1 MSTRKETRSEL
12 GAALKD
18 LAKGPSANLYKEEVW
33 TQLEDL
39 AAREQRPDELG
50 ELYRKVIRETQR
62 ADLVAV
68 LAPRAVRFHEEWF
81 GAKADELEEI
91 LTRVLAVDPAAEWAL
106 RRLSVF
112 YTVKERWNDL
122 LGVYDRS
129 LAGVDDTT
137 QRRELLTEAVRV
149 AKDFVGDTDRTI
161 GYLTDLQR
169 LTPGD
174 AHLAGQLERLLE
186 RQGRWG
192 ELGAL
197 WRSRAPGLA
206 PAESRALRARTAALL
221 LDRLGDPAGAL
232 AEVRPLLMD
241 PEAGDAGVPL
251 AEKILR
257 LPAAPLEVRGQ
268 ALALLRDR
276 YTATGRPTE
285 LVAVLEAALEFAGPG
300 ERGPLHREIGE
311 QLAATG
317 NRRAAM
323 EHLSV
328 QLGLQPADDEVLDRL
343 RGLAESE
350 GDPRSYLRALD
361 GAAEATPDSGRK
373 VALWLE
379 AARIHDETTRDPAA
393 AVGYYR
399 RAFRES
405 SADPAARLNA
415 ARKLVDRLAE
425 VPDAAEAPG
434 ERLVVLEA
442 LAAELQTAAPRSGER
457 RAALVETA
465 RAAEERGDLERA
477 AGAFNRLLEVDPGDR
492 SALDGLVGL
501 LERAGQ
507 WEALVGALRRR
518 MAVVGTEAE
527 KRSDL
532 TRVANLQ
539 ANELGQPAVAIDTW
553 LEIQRAF
560 VDPDAPAGAGDEQ
573 ITESLA
579 ALYVRTDRWSDLAE
593 LLGKA
598 GAREEARLG
607 DRLVRLGDAFR
618 DRLADPRRAIDCYA
632 RALQVSPANE
642 AALAGARALLEVP
655 SCRAAA
661 AESLAKALEAR
672 GDWAAVLQL
681 AEIRVQTAADDAAR
695 VRLRSE
701 AAALAERRVGDAPAA
716 LSFIAR
722 AASLAPDDAALERE
736 LARLGADTRSF
747 GPVVEALRAAAAG
760 TRAPLRAARLRLQ
773 EGQLDEV
780 ELQDLAGAL
789 DAYRSAY

>member
-1 MSTRKETRSEL
+1 M
-12 GAALKD
+12 
-18 LAKGPSANLYKEEVW
+18 
-33 TQLEDL
+33 
-39 AAREQRPDELG
+39 
-50 ELYRKVIRETQR
+50 IRETQR

-122 LGVYDRS
+122 LALYDRS

-169 LTPGD
+169 LSPGD

-186 RQGRWG
+186 RQGRWA
-192 ELGAL
+192 ELAAL
-197 WRSRAPGLA
+197 WRSRVPGLA
-206 PAESRALRARTAALL
+206 PAEARALRVRTAALL

-232 AEVRPLLMD
+232 AELRPLLAD
-241 PEAGDAGVPL
+241 PEAGDAG
-251 AEKILR
+251 
-257 LPAAPLEVRGQ
+257 LPAGREDPAPAGGPGRRCAARRWRCCAIATRPPAARPSWWPPWRRRWSSPARASAVRC
-268 ALALLRDR
+268 
-276 YTATGRPTE
+276 TGRWASGWRPPAT
-285 LVAVLEAALEFAGPG
+285 AGRPWSTCRCSWG
-300 ERGPLHREIGE
+300 CSRRTTRCWIGC
-311 QLAATG
+311 A
-317 NRRAAM
+317 
-323 EHLSV
+323 S
-328 QLGLQPADDEVLDRL
+328 
-343 RGLAESE
+343 LAESE
-350 GDPRSYLRALD
+350 GDPAVVPARRW
-361 GAAEATPDSGRK
+361 TPPPRPPPDSGRK

-379 AARIHDETTRDPAA
+379 AARIHDETVRDPGA

-477 AGAFNRLLEVDPGDR
+477 AAAFNRLLEVDPADR
-492 SALDGLVGL
+492 SALDGLVAL

-518 MAVVGTEAE
+518 MAVVGTDAE
-527 KRSDL
+527 KRADL
-532 TRVANLQ
+532 TRVATLQ

-560 VDPDAPAGAGDEQ
+560 VDPDAPAGAADEQ
-573 ITESLA
+573 ITE
-579 ALYVRTDRWSDLAE
+579 AL
-593 LLGKA
+593 A
-598 GAREEARLG
+598 GAVRPAPIAGAIWPSCWARRARARRRRLG
-607 DRLVRLGDAFR
+607 DRLVPAGRRLPRSPGRPAAGDRLLCPGPAGQPGQRGGAGRRPGAAGGAQLPGGRGRGAGPGAGGPGRLGGRAAAGGDPGA
-618 DRLADPRRAIDCYA
+618 DRGRRRRPGAPAGRGGGAGRAAHGRCPGGAELRGPGGAAGA
-632 RALQVSPANE
+632 RRRG
-642 AALAGARALLEVP
+642 AGARAGPPGRRSPATSVRWSRRCGRP
-655 SCRAAA
+655 PPAPGIRCGRPGCGCRRGSWTRSSCRICPRRWTPTGRPTSATPGGWRC
-661 AESLAKALEAR
+661 AR
-672 GDWAAVLQL
+672 RWCG
-681 AEIRVQTAADDAAR
+681 
-695 VRLRSE
+695 
-701 AAALAERRVGDAPAA
+701 RR
-716 LSFIAR
+716 R
-722 AASLAPDDAALERE
+722 AAGSGRWRWRRRWPP
-736 LARLGADTRSF
+736 G
-747 GPVVEALRAAAAG
+747 
-760 TRAPLRAARLRLQ
+760 
-773 EGQLDEV
+773 
-780 ELQDLAGAL
+780 
-789 DAYRSAY
+789 